1 MGSEIGDGRWL
12 CEAAPED
19 ARARRALAAL
29 GFANPRGALRNLAG
43 LTPSPREADLLTPV
57 LPRLLRALAESPD
70 PDMALNNLERL
81 AGQVDRAVFYATL
94 REHPGTVPL
103 LATLGGGSQFLAD
116 TLRRHPVLLPWLL
129 EPATMRQRLRDELAS
144 ELAQNLAPFSRREA
158 WWNVLRRFKYRHLL
172 RIGARDLLGD
182 ADLTVTTEE
191 LSRLADVCLEA
202 AWRWASERGRA
213 RYGSPMAEGGAEAN
227 LAIIAMGKLGG
238 EELNYSS
245 DIDLVFVYSED
256 GETSGGSDGVLPN
269 VEHFTRVAEAIV
281 AALESPTEEGH
292 AFRVDLR
299 LRPEGRMGPLVLSLA
314 TYRTY
319 LADRAELW
327 ERQALI
333 KARPCAGDARVGRE
347 FMDLIRPFVYRPA
360 VDPEI
365 VAQIRA
371 MKGEIDLSLRAK
383 GHERLN
389 VKLGIGGIRE
399 VEFLVQALQLL
410 YGGDDPW
417 LRERNTLRAIF
428 RLTERGYL
436 FPDLGRRLTEGYTF
450 LRTVEH
456 RLQILHEFQTH
467 TLPRD
472 PEALGRLAR
481 RLAFMLPPARAAQA
495 FGARYRGITQ
505 QVHRAFARFFEAPPA
520 EPRRFRIPSATALR
534 ATGFADPERARQNF
548 KLILEG
554 RPLIPYPAPAAQAL
568 NRMFP
573 TLLDALWQSPDPDEA
588 LNQFERFVAAVGPR
602 TAYLELLARRPELMG
617 NVVRLCA
624 RGEPLAQLLTLQPEL
639 LTRLADS
646 LRLAEPKT
654 RAAFKGA
661 LAPALARGLSLGER
675 KDRLRRTKQA
685 EELEVTW
692 RFLLGVTSIEG
703 FSRELTA
710 LAEAA
715 VDVAWALALFLLSE
729 ESGGPLKDDG
739 RWAPAVVVG
748 LGKLG
753 GRELT
758 TGSDLDLFVIYDD
771 GDRAHEFY
779 DRAVER
785 LSSLL
790 GDITS
795 AGVVYPVD
803 LRLRPG
809 SRGSGFASSL
819 AALDSYYRE
828 WADLWERQSLTRAR
842 VVSGAPRLARRV
854 QRLVREIVYRGPL
867 TGAELKEIRDLRQR
881 MEHELGKEGPG
892 RLSVKYGRGGLVDV
906 EFIVQT
912 LQLSHGERCPTI
924 RRANTPAALR
934 AIERQGL
941 LSERDASVLADHY
954 RFLRRVS
961 ASLRLFGGRPPD
973 GIEIAG
979 PMPRRVAKA
988 LGLPGRSEFLADY
1001 KRCTAEVREIFERVF
1016 SP

>member
-1 MGSEIGDGRWL
+1 
-12 CEAAPED
+12 
-19 ARARRALAAL
+19 
-29 GFANPRGALRNLAG
+29 
-43 LTPSPREADLLTPV
+43 
-57 LPRLLRALAESPD
+57 
-70 PDMALNNLERL
+70 
-81 AGQVDRAVFYATL
+81 
-94 REHPGTVPL
+94 
-103 LATLGGGSQFLAD
+103 
-116 TLRRHPVLLPWLL
+116 
-129 EPATMRQRLRDELAS
+129 
-144 ELAQNLAPFSRREA
+144 
-158 WWNVLRRFKYRHLL
+158 RHLL

-182 ADLTVTTEE
+182 ADLAVTTEE

-202 AWRWASERGRA
+202 VWGWASEHLRA
-213 RYGSPMAEGGAEAN
+213 RYGSPMAENGDEAH
-227 LAIIAMGKLGG
+227 LVIVAMGKLGG

-245 DIDLVFVYSED
+245 DIDLIFVYSDD
-256 GETSGGSDGVLPN
+256 GETSGGADGGLSN
-269 VEHFTRVAEAIV
+269 AEYFRRGAEAVV

-299 LRPEGRMGPLVLSLA
+299 LRPEGRMGPLVLSLPA
-314 TYRTY
+314 YRAY

-333 KARPCAGDARVGRE
+333 KARPCAGDARVGQQ
-347 FMDLIRPFVYRPA
+347 FMDLIRPFVYRPGVA
-360 VDPEI
+360 AEI
-365 VAQIRA
+365 VGQIRA
-371 MKGEIDLSLRAK
+371 MKREIDRSLRAK

-436 FPDLGRRLTEGYTF
+436 FPELGRRLTEGYTF

-467 TLPRD
+467 TLPED
-472 PEALGRLAR
+472 PETLARLAR
-481 RLAFMLPPARAAQA
+481 RVDFTLPHARAARA
-495 FGARYRGITQ
+495 VCARFRGRTPH
-505 QVHRAFARFFEAPPA
+505 VHRAFTRFFEAPPA
-520 EPRRFRIPSATALR
+520 EPKRLRIPSATALR
-534 ATGFADPERARQNF
+534 ATGFADPERARQNLR
-548 KLILEG
+548 LILEG
-554 RPLIPYPAPAAQAL
+554 RPLIPYPTPASQAIT
-568 NRMFP
+568 RIFP
-573 TLLDALWQSPDPDEA
+573 ALLDALWQSPDPDEA

-602 TAYLELLARRPELMG
+602 TAYLELLAGRPELLH

-639 LTRLADS
+639 LTRLADPVT
-646 LRLAEPKT
+646 LAQPKT
-654 RAAFKGA
+654 KTAFKQALAGA
-661 LAPALARGLSLGER
+661 LASGLTLAQR
-675 KDRLRRTKQA
+675 KDRLRRMNQA
-685 EELEVTW
+685 QELEITW
-692 RFLLGVTSIEG
+692 RYLLAITSIEG

-715 VDVAWALALFLLSE
+715 VAVAWTLALSLPGHE
-729 ESGGPLKDDG
+729 GGGPLREDG
-739 RWAPAVVVG
+739 QWAPAVVVG
-748 LGKLG
+748 LGKFG

-771 GDRAHEFY
+771 GDQAHEFY

-819 AALDSYYRE
+819 TALDSYYRE

-842 VVSGAPRLARRV
+842 VLLGEPRLARRV
-854 QRLVREIVYRGPL
+854 QRSVRELVYRGSL
-867 TGAELKEIRDLRQR
+867 SRADLKEIQEIRQR
-881 MEHELGKEGPG
+881 VEHELGKEGPG
-892 RLSVKYGRGGLVDV
+892 FFSVKYGHGGLVDV

-912 LQLSHGERCPTI
+912 LQLSHGDRCPTI
-924 RRANTPAALR
+924 RRANTMAALR

-941 LSERDASVLADHY
+941 LPERDASVLADHY

-961 ASLRLFGGRPPD
+961 ASLRLFGGRRPD
-973 GIEIAG
+973 GIEVAG
-979 PMPRRVAKA
+979 PVPTRLAKVLA
-988 LGLPGRSEFLADY
+988 FPGRAEFLAEY
-1001 KRCTAEVREIFERVF
+1001 RQRT
-1016 SP
+1016 